1 MSVASAVLAALRAVD
16 ATIPVGDGQAP
27 AGTRY
32 AVLWAGDGLITA
44 EDLGLTHDLLTLDFR
59 LTCVGESSPEARWV
73 SRRLR
78 DGIVG
83 RYLTVAGWS
92 LGPVYHDG
100 NDGLARDDDRPDV
113 PVFYVLDRYH
123 LQATRA

>member
-1 MSVASAVLAALRAVD
+1 MSVAAAVLAALKAVD
-16 ATIPVGDGQAP
+16 ATVPIGDGEAP
-27 AGTRY
+27 GGTRY
-32 AVLWAGDGLITA
+32 AVFWAGDGLLTA
-44 EDLGLTHDLLTLDFR
+44 EDLNLTHDLLTLDFR
-59 LTCVGESSPEARWV
+59 VTSVGRGAPEARYV

-78 DGIVG
+78 DGIAG

-92 LGPVYHDG
+92 LGPVCHDG